1 VKVVQARVFKIQVML
16 SEIDIIV
23 TDLFKILNIYFIYN
37 FQGCNHI
44 GWSQMFITG
53 EENPTLG

>member
-1 VKVVQARVFKIQVML
+1 ML